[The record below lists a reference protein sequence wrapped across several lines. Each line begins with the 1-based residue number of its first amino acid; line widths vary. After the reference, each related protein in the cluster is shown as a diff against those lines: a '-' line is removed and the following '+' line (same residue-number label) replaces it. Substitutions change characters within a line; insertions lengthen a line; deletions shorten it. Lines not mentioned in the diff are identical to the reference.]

1 MSTHE
6 HHHDHGAPE
15 HHHHGGA
22 DWDAM
27 STHLELEA
35 RLHRP
40 YLEAAADWMGG
51 LLGVGDAPVRRLLD
65 VGSGPGVATCLLAR
79 RFPSAEAVAVDQ
91 SPALLER
98 VRARA
103 ADEGLAGRVGTLRA
117 DLPED
122 MAALGEADL
131 VWTSHAVHHVG
142 DQQAALDGLAAVL
155 RPGGLLAVAERGLSL
170 RCLPRDIGIGRPG
183 LQARLEALHED
194 LFADMR
200 ADLPGSVPVVEDWPA
215 MLARTG
221 AAPSGSRTFLT
232 EYQAPLGSEARTYL
246 HIRLSRFAEALDDR
260 LDEGDRATLK
270 RLAAPDDPAGILRR
284 TDAFLI
290 SATTVH
296 TARRA

>member
-1 MSTHE
+1 MSAPE
-6 HHHDHGAPE
+6 HHHDHGAHE
-15 HHHHGGA
+15 HQHHGGA

-27 STHLELEA
+27 SAHLELEA

-40 YLEAAADWMGG
+40 YLEAAADWMDG
-51 LLGVGDAPVRRLLD
+51 LLGADGARVRRLLD
-65 VGSGPGVATCLLAR
+65 VGSGPGVVTCLLAR

-103 ADEGLAGRVGTLRA
+103 ADQALAGRVGTLRA
-117 DLPED
+117 ELPED
-122 MAALGEADL
+122 LGKLGEADL

-183 LQARLEALHED
+183 LQARLDALHEE

-221 AAPSGSRTFLT
+221 LAPAGSRTFLT
-232 EYQAPLGSEARTYL
+232 EYQAPLGDEARAYL
-246 HIRLSRFAEALDDR
+246 HTRLSRFAEVFDDR

-270 RLAAPDDPAGILRR
+270 RLADPDDPSGILRR
-284 TDAFLI
+284 ADAFLL

-296 TARRA
+296 AARRD